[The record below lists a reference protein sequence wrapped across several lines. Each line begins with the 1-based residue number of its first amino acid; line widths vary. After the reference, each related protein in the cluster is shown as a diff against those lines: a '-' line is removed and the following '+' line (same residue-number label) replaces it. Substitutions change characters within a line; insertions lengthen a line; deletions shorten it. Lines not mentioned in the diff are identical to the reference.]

1 MLEVIHMQS
10 YRTVIR
16 SFSPDTRVF
25 ANYDQSGDGTISP
38 TELVLKFSRLPG
50 KEVAK
55 SVKLSGIMREA
66 DQESTSTACKILSC
80 QRLLGLYTLAS
91 PTSAVNQIAEKV

>member
-1 MLEVIHMQS
+1 M
-10 YRTVIR
+10 
-16 SFSPDTRVF
+16 F

-66 DQESTSTACKILSC
+66 DQESTCRLQNTSSSTITRVVHVGLTQYKI
-80 QRLLGLYTLAS
+80 T
-91 PTSAVNQIAEKV
+91 EKV